1 MARLRHRIEIMQ
13 QIQSGKARSAI
24 IAKPIE
30 KKKSKWGSDLG
41 FNIKGSC
48 D

>member
-1 MARLRHRIEIMQ
+1 MARIRHKKEIMQ
-13 QIQSGKARSAI
+13 QIQNGKARNAI

-30 KKKSKWGSDLG
+30 KKKSKWGLDLG
-41 FNIKGSC
+41 FNIKGSS